1 MIDKLVL
8 LSPLIRR
15 PFVEIAMEEG
25 EPKWGYERCVD
36 LRDTALK
43 LPVKLFY
50 RGRHTQIHKLEFI
63 GVARLGQPRTR
74 EIAELIFPILE
85 RVRIYRIDLCVD
97 LLGFS
102 PWFFVTNVRLP
113 RQQNFQLYRSRGAVS
128 FYLQF
133 SAQRKILFYDR
144 LRLLRKDKHPLAAL
158 FNANDE
164 LTRIEVQM
172 TGGAVPFKRFL
183 DIGRYSEIEP
193 LKHLQIARL
202 RIDPAKNTPAKVLV
216 AYGLRWLIQKY
227 GQQVASR
234 MFSPSSWAA
243 LQKTY
248 LKPMKLFEVPPLGL
262 WMRKSVTRWLEGRL
276 LHPRT
281 RQQRES
287 GRQ

>member
-63 GVARLGQPRTR
+63 GVARLGLPRTR

-113 RQQNFQLYRSRGAVS
+113 RQQNFGLYRSRGAVS

-158 FNANDE
+158 FNTNDE

-172 TGGAVPFKRFL
+172 MGAAVPFKRFL
-183 DIGRYSEIEP
+183 DIGRYAEIEP
-193 LKHLQIARL
+193 LKHLQITRL
-202 RIDPAKNTPAKVLV
+202 RIDPGENTPVKVLA
-216 AYGLRWLIQKY
+216 AYGLRWLVHKY
-227 GQQVASR
+227 GQQAASKI
-234 MFSPSSWAA
+234 FPPSAWAA
-243 LQKTY
+243 LQAVY
-248 LKPMKLFEVPPLGL
+248 LERMEHSDLPPLGKL
-262 WMRKSVTRWLEGRL
+262 MRKGIMRWLIGQIHFPRAREG
-276 LHPRT
+276 
-281 RQQRES
+281 EK
-287 GRQ
+287 